1 MKYFAVISRMLDVDK
16 NNSLRDEHL
25 NYLKKLGKEG
35 KVFSKGRFTDGTGG
49 LVIYKA
55 DSQEVVKNMVECDPF
70 VSEGARSYEIHEWVM
85 QLINNE

>member
-25 NYLKKLGKEG
+25 NCLKKLGKEG
-35 KVFSKGRFTDGTGG
+35 KVFSKGRFIDGTGG

-55 DSQEVVKNMVECDPF
+55 DSQEDVKNMVEGDPF

-85 QLINNE
+85 QLIDNE